1 VEIEPKLLGKF
12 DRKNLNSISYE
23 PLILNQSLFYQQFN
37 SVLANQKKTINDSSF
52 QRNDQT
58 LEFNPTNLNII
69 GTKLT
74 NGSDLKI
81 CNLL

>member
-1 VEIEPKLLGKF
+1 LIEKSEFNKLRAF
-12 DRKNLNSISYE
+12 N
-23 PLILNQSLFYQQFN
+23 LNQSLFYQQFN

-58 LEFNPTNLNII
+58 LEFNPTNLNI

-74 NGSDLKI
+74 NGSDLVYAI
-81 CNLL
+81 YFDS

>member
-1 VEIEPKLLGKF
+1 
-12 DRKNLNSISYE
+12 
-23 PLILNQSLFYQQFN
+23 LILNQSLFYQQFN

-69 GTKLT
+69 GTNKWIRFEYMQFTLIPDQKSKRKLL
-74 NGSDLKI
+74 SI
-81 CNLL
+81 F